1 MSYTL
6 ASAAKATGLNKW
18 MILRAIRSGELT
30 AMKDQSG
37 EWHVE
42 PDELHRVFPAVAE
55 YARETDIEAMLREA
69 VDRLR
74 QQLDAMRC
82 DRDDGRNQAPPA
94 QRQRADQRERCSW
107 WQRLVSYGNIGDDVH
122 GGRAAD
128 MIRPTYSRVVRF
140 F

>member
-42 PDELHRVFPAVAE
+42 PDELRRVFPAVAE

-74 QQLDAMRC
+74 QQARC
-82 DRDDGRNQAPPA
+82 DALRPRRWA
-94 QRQRADQRERCSW
+94 QPGATSTT
-107 WQRLVSYGNIGDDVH
+107 
-122 GGRAAD
+122 AA
-128 MIRPTYSRVVRF
+128 RRSA
-140 F
+140 